1 LNSII
6 ERCHILRIS
15 EEIEKE
21 CRKDLMKRG
30 LPPHLILPILFGPL
44 EPKGKIKRLSYRSE
58 DIRLRVSVPEHDR
71 HVVEA
76 AVAIKRRGIAVCLV
90 HKNPRDFEP
99 IKEEMRRKHGILVLS
114 PKEYIDP

>member
-1 LNSII
+1 MNLEGPVELVFDTSVIIGAVLENYHEEAGCVSRNALNSII

-44 EPKGKIKRLSYRSE
+44 EPKGKIKRLS
-58 DIRLRVSVPEHDR
+58 
-71 HVVEA
+71 
-76 AVAIKRRGIAVCLV
+76 V
-90 HKNPRDFEP
+90 HAQ
-99 IKEEMRRKHGILVLS
+99 
-114 PKEYIDP
+114 